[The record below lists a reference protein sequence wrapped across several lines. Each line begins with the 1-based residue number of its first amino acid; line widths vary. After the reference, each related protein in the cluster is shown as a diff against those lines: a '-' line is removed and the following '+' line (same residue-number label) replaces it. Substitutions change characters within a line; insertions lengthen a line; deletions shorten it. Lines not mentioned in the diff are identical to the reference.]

1 MSGDSALK
9 KALNGEK
16 VSDKQAKGA
25 LNQAVAKIASL
36 TKRAGKSKEAMAET
50 GSLVIYTAETQGS
63 LFLASLAEGYLG
75 PEKIKLG
82 SVDLRGPIG
91 LAAQGYGLYE
101 AMSGRAATAGHALA
115 LGNGIMGSWLAS
127 VAVNAGHLLANKS
140 AARPTTTPEVRLTPA
155 DAVQGLLPAPDPLEG
170 QLNGPLR
177 EVLLTPQAPIEGEF
191 EGRRRRHQ
199 REERFE
205 DRPRPRRR
213 ERMHEDLDDDER
225 PRHGRRRARM
235 KKRRARRR
243 FRHAQRQEGT
253 TDVEPD
259 GTPYLDEDDE

>member
-50 GSLVIYTAETQGS
+50 GSMVVYTAETQGS
-63 LFLASLAEGYLG
+63 LFLASLAEGYFG
-75 PEKIKLG
+75 PDKIKLG

-140 AARPTTTPEVRLTPA
+140 NTNPSPPPQVRLTPA
-155 DAVQGLLPAPDPLEG
+155 DAVQGLLPPPNPLEG
-170 QLNGPLR
+170 HHDAAMR
-177 EVLLTPQAPIEGEF
+177 EVLLTPEAPIEGEF
-191 EGRRRRHQ
+191 EGPRRRLQ
-199 REERFE
+199 REE
-205 DRPRPRRR
+205 RPRRR
-213 ERMHEDLDDDER
+213 ERMRDFDDDEAPPRGHRRRRMKR
-225 PRHGRRRARM
+225 PRGRH
-235 KKRRARRR
+235 R
-243 FRHAQRQEGT
+243 FRHAQRQEGAA
-253 TDVEPD
+253 DFESD
-259 GTPYLDEDDE
+259 AEPYLDEDHE